1 MATVAGSVLAAYV
14 GFLGGDDPVQR
25 IIITKHLIAA
35 SVMAAP
41 GAVVFSRILVPP
53 VVVIDHVSETKIEN
67 QVFGSNLLA
76 AITNGTTQG
85 LKLAVNVGAMLLV
98 FVALLAL
105 VNDALS
111 GLGGWM
117 GLNDVIAANTPY
129 SELTLEFI
137 LGYLFAPLMWLIG
150 VAKEDMTLVGQL
162 LGIKLAASEF
172 VAYVQLADLK
182 NMGNSMHLMYEKS
195 IVMSTFILCGFAN
208 FSSIGIQIGGIGI
221 LAPSQH
227 KNLSELGLKAVLGGT
242 LVSLMSAT
250 MAGMILG

>member
-1 MATVAGSVLAAYV
+1 MVE
-14 GFLGGDDPVQR
+14 
-25 IIITKHLIAA
+25 HL
-35 SVMAAP
+35 S
-41 GAVVFSRILVPP
+41 G
-53 VVVIDHVSETKIEN
+53 TKIEK
-67 QVFGSNLLA
+67 QDFGSNILT

-105 VNDALS
+105 VNDGLS
-111 GLGGWM
+111 SLGDM
-117 GLNDVIAANTPY
+117 VGLNDIIAANTPY
-129 SELTLEFI
+129 SKLTIEFL

-182 NMGNSMHLMYEKS
+182 NVGSCMHLMYEKS

-221 LAPSQH
+221 LAPSQY

-250 MAGMILG
+250 MAGMIMG